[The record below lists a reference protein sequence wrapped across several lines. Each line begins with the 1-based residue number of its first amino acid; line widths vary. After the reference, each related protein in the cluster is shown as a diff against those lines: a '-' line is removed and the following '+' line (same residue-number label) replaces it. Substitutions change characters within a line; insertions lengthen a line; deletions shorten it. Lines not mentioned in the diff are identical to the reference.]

1 MALGHAF
8 HQTGIVPCP
17 PEAAHQAHLED
28 LVVVGEGLQLQR
40 AGAAVVEG
48 PGAAHVE
55 PGVSRLGEGGGDRG
69 ARGGV
74 GGEVHEPV
82 GVEAVD
88 DEGLPRPQQVR
99 APALDHCPLVGV
111 RRHDGDAGGEED
123 TTEEGHARRC

>member
-28 LVVVGEGLQLQR
+28 LLVVGEGLQLQR

-55 PGVSRLGEGGGDRG
+55 P
-69 ARGGV
+69 
-74 GGEVHEPV
+74 V

-88 DEGLPRPQQVR
+88 DEGPPRLQQVR